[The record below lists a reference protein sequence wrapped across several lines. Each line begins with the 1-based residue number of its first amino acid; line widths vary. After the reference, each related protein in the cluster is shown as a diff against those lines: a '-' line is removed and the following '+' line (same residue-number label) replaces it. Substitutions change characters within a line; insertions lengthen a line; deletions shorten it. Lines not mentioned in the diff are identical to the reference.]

1 MTGLTYN
8 GKTDSGEPRW
18 DALKNCKLTI
28 YEMTITLQV
37 IVLLILLTLSIYR
50 FEHDPGT

>member
-18 DALKNCKLTI
+18 DALKNCKITI

-37 IVLLILLTLSIYR
+37 TFLFVLLTLSIYR
-50 FEHDPGT
+50 FEHVPGT